1 MFVVILMI
9 ARIKLSGTDHRV
21 VDETVQKIVG
31 IAKQAGVKVRGPIP
45 LPTKKLRVAVRYSP
59 DGQGSETYEHWE
71 MRIHKRIIDVA
82 ADDRVMKM
90 ILRIPIPENVKI
102 EIKLLAEQ

>member
-1 MFVVILMI
+1 MI
-9 ARIKLSGTDHRV
+9 ARIKLAGTDHRIL
-21 VDETVQKIVG
+21 DEMAQKIVG
-31 IAKQAGVKVRGPIP
+31 IAKQAGVKVSGPVP
-45 LPTKKLRVAVRYSP
+45 LPTKKLRVALRYSP

-71 MRIHKRIIDVA
+71 MRIHKRIVQVS

-90 ILRIPIPENVKI
+90 ILRVPIPENVKI

>member
-1 MFVVILMI
+1 MI
-9 ARIKLSGTDHRV
+9 ARIKLAGTDHKV
-21 VDETVQKIVG
+21 LDDMAKKIVS
-31 IAKQAGVKVRGPIP
+31 IAKQAGVKVSGPIP

-71 MRIHKRIIDVA
+71 MRIHKRIVQVA

-90 ILRIPIPENVKI
+90 ILRIPIPDNVKI
-102 EIKLLAEQ
+102 EIKLLTEE